1 MTQPADTA
9 NGPTAEQEGASVKI
23 LVVDDEPSVREGIAK
38 ALRRG
43 RNGFEVETAADSFEA
58 GLKLARFRPHLVIL
72 DVVMPGM
79 GGLDVCYRIRSY
91 SDLDNVKILILTGY
105 PGGGNAEKSLLY
117 GADLFL
123 TKPQTIAMLR
133 THIEDL
139 LER

>member
-1 MTQPADTA
+1 MTDTA
-9 NGPTAEQEGASVKI
+9 NGTAATPNEEPRKI

-43 RNGFEVETAADSFEA
+43 RTGYEVETAADGFEA
-58 GLKLARFRPHLVIL
+58 GLKLARFQPQLVIL

-79 GGLDVCYRIRSY
+79 GGLDICYRIRTH
-91 SDLDNVKILILTGY
+91 SDLDNVKIVILTGY
-105 PGGGNAEKSLLY
+105 PGGGNPEKSLLY

-123 TKPQTIAMLR
+123 TKPQTIATLK

-139 LER
+139 LES